1 MSSAPPPIPARRPD
15 SAEPHTALDF
25 VKLEGCGND
34 YLFVDGDALPVDLA
48 ERFELDVPRNA
59 PRLCHRHYGV
69 GADGLVLFRRI
80 GPAGQLRMLMWNA
93 DGSRGSLCGN
103 AVRCLV
109 KLVGDSEAG
118 ELDEFLVETDAAA
131 HRVLVHRENHRIVW
145 CEVEIGPPR
154 FEPEQIPLDLTQ
166 LEAAPAEIQN
176 ALSIRLPALGE
187 TWEGLVLSIGNPH
200 LVIPLK
206 APPTQLPV
214 PELGAALQ
222 AHPAFPEGVNVAFAH
237 LDSAGR
243 ITSRTCERGSGET
256 LACGSSA
263 CAIAV
268 AFASLGVVPEGHELP
283 IHQPGGT
290 LIARWDG
297 QSALWLAGPA
307 REAFRGR
314 CAWAPA
320 EAPGQT
326 AAGSSS

>member
-15 SAEPHTALDF
+15 SAEPRTALDF

-34 YLFVDGDALPVDLA
+34 YLFVDGDALPGDLA
-48 ERFELDVPRNA
+48 ERFELDAPRNA
-59 PRLCHRHYGV
+59 TRLCHRHFGV
-69 GADGLVLFRRI
+69 GADGLVLFRRTVR
-80 GPAGQLRMLMWNA
+80 AGQLRMIMWNA

-109 KLVGDSEAG
+109 KLIGDSEASQL
-118 ELDEFLVETDAAA
+118 EEFLVETDAAA
-131 HRVLVHRENHRIVW
+131 HRVLAHRENGRVVW
-145 CEVEIGPPR
+145 CEVEIGSPR
-154 FEPEQIPLDLTQ
+154 FDPEHIPLDVKQ
-166 LEAAPAEIQN
+166 LETAPASVQK

-187 TWEGLVLSIGNPH
+187 TWEGLALSVGNPH

-206 APPTQLPV
+206 APPAKLPV

-237 LDSAGR
+237 LDSEGL

-263 CAIAV
+263 CAITV
-268 AFASLGVVPEGHELP
+268 AFTSLGAVSEGHELS
-283 IHQPGGT
+283 IRQPGGT

-314 CAWAPA
+314 GAWA
-320 EAPGQT
+320 
-326 AAGSSS
+326 